1 MKNLGK
7 KILFL
12 LFISLQ
18 TLYGSVTAKVEPAV
32 IYQGD
37 TARFVLTVEGKEVNK
52 PILDTICGY
61 DILASSSQTSITM
74 VNMEYKKSYV
84 LSYTFAPQK
93 NCTIEPIVV
102 EVDGKL
108 EKSNPVKVVVKPP
121 QHNRDADFILRLL
134 PAKKE
139 VLVGEPF
146 GLKLELKQKK
156 SAEVVDSKFIAPDF
170 TGFWIKS
177 ESPAQRT
184 ETDEYIITTME
195 YRLAAQREG
204 NLTIKPAQLQIASR
218 ANQADMWGSFM
229 PQIRWKNYF
238 SNEVVMQVK
247 PLPAGVTLVGD
258 FQISASADKTDITQN
273 EAVNVVVKV
282 VGDGNLEDIESF
294 KPSLEGV
301 NVFAQ
306 KIKIEGNVLTQ
317 KLAFVSDKDFTIPAF
332 SLLFYNLK
340 TKKIQRVSTEP
351 IAIHVKGAKSFQN
364 QLQIQKS
371 QELTT
376 PKEHQKKVEEQNV
389 GEKLPYSWLGGMFF
403 LGILVGAALMYI
415 LGQFPS
421 FKKQGVKNFSP
432 KDEKQLLIRLLPYKE
447 SDAEVATLLKVLEEK
462 LYEGKNIAIDKQLL
476 KRVLRR
482 YKLS

>member
-7 KILFL
+7 YILFL

-37 TARFVLTVEGKEVNK
+37 TARFVLSVEGGEVNK

-93 NCTIEPIVV
+93 SCTIKPVSV

-121 QHNRDADFILRLL
+121 QHNRDADFVLRLL

-218 ANQADMWGSFM
+218 VNQADMWGSFM

-238 SNEVVMQVK
+238 SNEVVMQVQ
-247 PLPAGVTLVGD
+247 PLPAGVSLVGD
-258 FQISASADKTDITQN
+258 FQISATADKTEITQN
-273 EAVNVVVKV
+273 EAVNVIVKV

-317 KLAFVSDKDFTIPAF
+317 KLAFVSDKDFTIPPF

-340 TKKIQRVSTEP
+340 TKKIQRVSTKP
-351 IAIHVKGAKSFQN
+351 IAIHVKGSTTKTQS
-364 QLQIQKS
+364 LEIKKEKS
-371 QELTT
+371 QPSE
-376 PKEHQKKVEEQNV
+376 QKAPVRESRHSFAYGWLAVAFFV
-389 GEKLPYSWLGGMFF
+389 GV
-403 LGILVGAALMYI
+403 LVGVL
-415 LGQFPS
+415 LGYFIFVAKVS
-421 FKKQGVKNFSP
+421 FFEKKNSSNFSL
-432 KDEKQLLIRLLPYKE
+432 KDKKQLLIRLLPYKE
-447 SDAEVATLLKVLEEK
+447 SDDEVAQLIKILEAN
-462 LYEGKNIAIDKQLL
+462 LYEGKNEVLDKKLL
-476 KRVLRR
+476 KRVLKR
-482 YKLS
+482 YKLQ